1 MYIKD
6 VLLMTLVTI
15 AFGGV
20 ATAVAFGIY
29 SFGTWLFSLA
39 ARSVSYPCAPLRWC
53 C

>member
-1 MYIKD
+1 MHIKD

-15 AFGGV
+15 AFGGT
-20 ATAVAFGIY
+20 ATAVASASTRSALGC
-29 SFGTWLFSLA
+29 SRLA